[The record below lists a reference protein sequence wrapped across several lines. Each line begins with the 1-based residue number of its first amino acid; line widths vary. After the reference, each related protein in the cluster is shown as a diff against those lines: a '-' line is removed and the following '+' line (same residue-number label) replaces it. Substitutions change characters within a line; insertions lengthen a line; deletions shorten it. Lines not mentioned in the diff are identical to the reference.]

1 MTKTQ
6 EQLLQA
12 CYDLGEAQ
20 LHWDNADVLGQPT
33 SPSQDRIDAAKSLIY
48 DLAWDYVQESNQ

>member
-20 LHWDNADVLGQPT
+20 LQWDNADVLGQPT
-33 SPSQDRIDAAKSLIY
+33 QPHQDAMDAAKSLIY
-48 DLAWDYVQESNQ
+48 DLSWDYVQECNE

>member
-6 EQLLQA
+6 EQLLKA

-20 LHWDNADVLGQPT
+20 LQWDNADVLGQPT
-33 SPSQDRIDAAKSLIY
+33 SPSQDKIDAAKSLIT
-48 DLAWDYVQESNQ
+48 DLAWDYFQECNE